1 MLVFCFVFFVVF
13 QINLASL
20 YNYIQLTSLGRRDW
34 NPDPESPVRAV
45 SRLETVILLVS
56 GRQIKGDG
64 VTNDLNY
71 HGPEIADL
79 HPIRSLQTGI

>member
-13 QINLASL
+13 QINLAAL

>member
-13 QINLASL
+13 QINLAAL

-34 NPDPESPVRAV
+34 NPDPESPVRAE
-45 SRLETVILLVS
+45 SRLETVILLAS